1 MRSAIIAISVIIFL
15 PLVLGG
21 IAAGQDRAM
30 DELLGN
36 LSHNDAKIRAE
47 AAWALG
53 KSGEEEA
60 VQPLIGALSDED
72 RNVREWAALGL
83 ARIGPP
89 AVAALCSALK
99 GPEDG
104 GYGEGTSWQAAAV
117 LGLIGDANASR
128 PLQEA
133 LQSNSSTV
141 RYWAAQALGSLGDS
155 GSKESL
161 ISALGDENASV
172 RYEAGLALIDTQ
184 GAGAADIL
192 TGLLLDGSG
201 SSSNR
206 RAGAARALGEMEQS
220 SSVPALVAA
229 LQDGQALVRL
239 EAARALGR
247 LGNGQAAEPLVRLL
261 SDSDDGVRSQAI
273 SSLQAIGEPAE
284 NPLVS
289 ALKGAENGS
298 EEALA
303 AAEGAAQ
310 ALGGIGVESSSG
322 ALEEVFLS
330 GGERIRVASARA
342 MIEINS
348 SRTALYMISL
358 LNSSAAPAEV
368 RAGAARALGEAGEA
382 SGREPLIQAMS
393 GDSDGEVR
401 MSAARALKS
410 MGGGEVTE
418 YTI

>member
-36 LSHNDAKIRAE
+36 LSHSDAKVRAE

-104 GYGEGTSWQAAAV
+104 GDGEGTSWQAAAV

-141 RYWAAQALGSLGDS
+141 RYWAAQALGSLGENS
-155 GSKESL
+155 SKESL

-201 SSSNR
+201 SNR

-310 ALGGIGVESSSG
+310 ALGGIGEESSSG

>member
-36 LSHNDAKIRAE
+36 LSHSDAKVRAE

-53 KSGEEEA
+53 KSGEEVA

-83 ARIGPP
+83 ARIGTP

-99 GPEDG
+99 GTEDDS
-104 GYGEGTSWQAAAV
+104 YGEGTSWQAAAV

-141 RYWAAQALGSLGDS
+141 RYWAAQALGSLGDNS
-155 GSKESL
+155 SKESL
-161 ISALGDENASV
+161 TSALGDENASV
-172 RYEAGLALIDTQ
+172 RYEAGLALRETQ
-184 GAGAADIL
+184 GAGAADL
-192 TGLLLDGSG
+192 LAGLLLDG
-201 SSSNR
+201 SSNR

-229 LQDGQALVRL
+229 LQDGQAPVRL

-247 LGNGQAAEPLVRLL
+247 LGDGQAAEPLVRLL

-303 AAEGAAQ
+303 AAEGAAL
-310 ALGGIGVESSSG
+310 ALGGIGEESSSG

-410 MGGGEVTE
+410 MGGGEVKE
-418 YTI
+418 YKL

>member
-99 GPEDG
+99 GQEG
-104 GYGEGTSWQAAAV
+104 SGSSEGTSWQAAAV

-172 RYEAGLALIDTQ
+172 RYEAGLALRETQ
-184 GAGAADIL
+184 GAGAADL
-192 TGLLLDGSG
+192 LAGLLLDG
-201 SSSNR
+201 SSNR

-303 AAEGAAQ
+303 AAEGAAL

-401 MSAARALKS
+401 ISAARALKS